1 MKKFTA
7 DLALSRRSAIKG
19 AAAVAAGAAAP
30 ALLRIRSAYADYPD
44 RPVKIVVANTP
55 GGPSDLVGAA

>member
-7 DLALSRRSAIKG
+7 HLALSRRSAIKG